1 MLSNEELKTMAVA
14 ADVDIPVI
22 PVESPEFAADP
33 QPYLEAAR
41 ARHPWLARFSQGYV
55 VHGYQACADLLADNN
70 NMTCGFGP
78 LIDFYGVRGT
88 TWARFMEETLIS
100 VYSPAHV
107 RLRGAVAH
115 AFTPRRANQEREM
128 MQRTITTLLDEWA
141 PRGAFDFTEFASYFP
156 VTVMCGLL
164 GVSAEWVPQ
173 MRDALENQLKSL
185 TLDPAVKP
193 LFMAGWDVLWDFA
206 DRLVGERA
214 ANLDNGGEPEENS
227 LLDDIIAATR
237 RGDMDDVEARFMVLT
252 ILFAGYDTS
261 KNQLSMTMRLLL
273 DRPAMYERCAEDLAY
288 CRRVS
293 EESLRHSAI
302 ATHYRE
308 AVTDFAYDGVQFRKG
323 EMIVLAPP
331 LANRDPSVFAQPEA
345 FDPERENNG
354 RNIGFGRGPHL
365 CIGQFI
371 ARNQLQE
378 GLHLIAQRLR
388 NPRLDGAVEWRPFL
402 GAWGPKSLPI
412 AFDQT

>member
-1 MLSNEELKTMAVA
+1 MEPTV
-14 ADVDIPVI
+14 PVMPI
-22 PVESPEFAADP
+22 ETAEFASDP

-41 ARHPWLARFSQGYV
+41 REHPWLARFSQGYV
-55 VHGYQACADLLADNN
+55 VYGYQACADLLADNV

-78 LIDFYGVRGT
+78 IIDFYGLRGT

-107 RLRGAVAH
+107 RLRGSVAH
-115 AFTPRRANQEREM
+115 AFTPRRANQERAM
-128 MQRTITTLLDEWA
+128 MQRTITALLDQWA
-141 PRGAFDFTEFASYFP
+141 PRGRFDFAEFASFFP
-156 VTVMCGLL
+156 VTVMCGVL
-164 GVSAEWVPQ
+164 GVSSEWIPQ

-206 DRLVGERA
+206 DRLVGDREA
-214 ANLDNGGEPEENS
+214 SGTSDPDS
-227 LLDDIIAATR
+227 LLDDIIAAKR
-237 RGDMDDVEARFMVLT
+237 RGEMDDVEARFMVLT

-261 KNQLSMTMRLLL
+261 KNQLGMTMKLLL
-273 DRPAMYERCAEDLAY
+273 ERPEIYDRCAEDLAY
-288 CRRVS
+288 CRKVT

-302 ATHYRE
+302 ATPYRE
-308 AVTDFAYDGVQFRKG
+308 AANDFVYDRFRFCKG
-323 EMIVLAPP
+323 ELIVLAPP
-331 LANRDPSVFAQPEA
+331 LANRDPAVFASPA
-345 FDPERENNG
+345 TFDPQRANNS

-388 NPRLDGAVEWRPFL
+388 NPRLDGAIEWRPFL
-402 GAWGPKSLPI
+402 GAWGVKSLPI
-412 AFDQT
+412 AFDPA